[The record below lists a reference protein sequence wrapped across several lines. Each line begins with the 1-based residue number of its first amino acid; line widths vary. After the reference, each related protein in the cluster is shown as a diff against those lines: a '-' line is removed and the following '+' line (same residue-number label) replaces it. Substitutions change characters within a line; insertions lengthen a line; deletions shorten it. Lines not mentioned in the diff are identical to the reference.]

1 VARFGGPKLLKSYI
15 ETGIGPCRKIPIL
28 CKVPGEKI
36 DNPSIDRKLLLDM
49 LPYKLHQMVV
59 FLPKRFDVQQETVK
73 KVYYKKWAKKNKG
86 SIIYILCKNPGFFIN
101 IFPDLKKKDIGT
113 NYEFLKK
120 TMYANLDNLK
130 NVTDAFFVIMKSI
143 FIPDLGNQD
152 SARMAEFKNANLKG
166 FINYN
171 LTKEGNYFDCNI
183 TDEKDVFFKIYIKD
197 KTRQLDLEKVKL
209 VTSTVKAIDNERL
222 DF

>member
-1 VARFGGPKLLKSYI
+1 
-15 ETGIGPCRKIPIL
+15 
-28 CKVPGEKI
+28 
-36 DNPSIDRKLLLDM
+36 
-49 LPYKLHQMVV
+49 
-59 FLPKRFDVQQETVK
+59 
-73 KVYYKKWAKKNKG
+73 
-86 SIIYILCKNPGFFIN
+86 
-101 IFPDLKKKDIGT
+101 
-113 NYEFLKK
+113 
-120 TMYANLDNLK
+120 MYANLDNLK